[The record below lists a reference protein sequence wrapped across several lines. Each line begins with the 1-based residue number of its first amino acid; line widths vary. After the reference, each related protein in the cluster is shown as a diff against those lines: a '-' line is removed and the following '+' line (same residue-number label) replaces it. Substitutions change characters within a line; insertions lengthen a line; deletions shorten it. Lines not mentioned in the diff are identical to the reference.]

1 MLLKLIYLILLIRNS
16 LCIAISSNNFDFIHS
31 TWNGNKF
38 NTLIF
43 EGGGVRAV
51 VYSGAIKKLEEVD
64 MIKDINCIAG
74 TSSGAQTAALLCTG
88 YNSKELEDALRN
100 APWDKIFHGNI
111 LNIKCIY
118 LLFSKFGLNNG
129 IYLEKY
135 LDYLIFKKIG
145 IRHLTFEELYNKT
158 KIHLKIG
165 VCSLKCQEF
174 KYIDHLT
181 YPDMPV
187 SKGLRASSSIPFILS
202 STKWKDELFIDG
214 GLIGNLPITSF
225 PENNCLA
232 ITLSSNYEFN
242 LEKKNPKN
250 IFSFIRIILNIL
262 FKNVQKSY
270 SSENKCINNV
280 NYIKLHT
287 GNIGVLDN
295 LDNKTITR
303 LVNHGYKAVSN
314 FLKN

>member
-16 LCIAISSNNFDFIHS
+16 LCVAISSNNFDFIHS

-64 MIKDINCIAG
+64 MIKNINCIAG
-74 TSSGAQTAALLCTG
+74 TSSGAQTGALLCTG
-88 YNSKELEDALRN
+88 YNSKELEDALKN
-100 APWDKIFHGNI
+100 APWDKILHGNI

-118 LLFSKFGLNNG
+118 MLFRKFGLNNG
-129 IYLEKY
+129 KYLEKY
-135 LDYLIFKKIG
+135 LDDLILKKTG
-145 IRHLTFEELYNKT
+145 VRQLTFKELYTKT
-158 KIHLKIG
+158 KIHLKVG
-165 VCSLKCQEF
+165 VCSLTDQEF
-174 KYIDHLT
+174 KYIDYLN

-187 SKGLRASSSIPFILS
+187 SKGLRASSSIPFIFS

-232 ITLSSNYEFN
+232 FTLLSNGEFN

-250 IFSFIRIILNIL
+250 IFSFIRVILNIL
-262 FKNVQKSY
+262 FKNVKKSY